1 MTVIVINHRVEIPEA
16 EIRFSASRSSGAGGQ
31 HVNKTNTRIS
41 LSWSPETSS
50 ALTEAQKRRV
60 IKWFGPRLDKQGVL
74 HLHAEGARSQKANK
88 DDVKTRFADLLRLAL
103 RIPKGRRETKP
114 SRGAKE
120 RRLKQKKQQSSK
132 KSSRRKP
139 ISGYD

>member
-1 MTVIVINHRVEIPEA
+1 MAGIIINHRVEIPNT
-16 EIRFSASRSSGAGGQ
+16 EITFSASRSSGAGGQ
-31 HVNKTNTRIS
+31 HVNKTNTRVS
-41 LSWSPETSS
+41 LSWSPGTSN
-50 ALTEAQKRRV
+50 ALTVAQKRRV
-60 IKWFGPRLDKQGVL
+60 VKWFDGRLDKHGVL

-88 DDVKTRFADLLRLAL
+88 DEVKYRFITLLRLAL
-103 RIPKGRRETKP
+103 RIPKARRETKP